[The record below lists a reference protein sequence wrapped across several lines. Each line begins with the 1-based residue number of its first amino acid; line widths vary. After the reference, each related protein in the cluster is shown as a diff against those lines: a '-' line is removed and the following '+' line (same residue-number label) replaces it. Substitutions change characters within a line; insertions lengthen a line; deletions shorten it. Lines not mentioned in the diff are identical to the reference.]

1 MTMAQARTALVI
13 GGGIAGPVA
22 AMALQKA
29 GIEATVFEA
38 YDGAADGA
46 GGGLTVASNGQFALD
61 AIGAGDVVRGI
72 GTPIAGIE
80 LRTWKGRTLGE
91 FGTLPGLPANQFVW
105 RSDLYRALYDE
116 AARRGIRIEHGK
128 RLVGAEE
135 TGDAVTAVF
144 ADGTKAGA
152 DVLIGADGIRS
163 TVRSLIDPQAPG
175 PRYTGLVSFGARVTG
190 SGLAPT
196 GGRMLMTFGKR
207 AFFGHVVFDDGT
219 AVWFANLPR
228 QEPMTMAE
236 ARAVPAGAWRE
247 VLRDAFTGDRCPAV
261 ELLDRTDP
269 ADLIITGPSENM
281 PAVPV
286 WSRGR
291 MVLIGDSA
299 HAASSSSG
307 QGASL
312 AAESAVELARCLR
325 DLPHREAFAT
335 YERLRRDRVEKVIA
349 EANKTNASK
358 APGAVGRVVRDMLLP
373 VVFKLSKPEKMAWQF
388 NHRIDWSSPVA

>member
-1 MTMAQARTALVI
+1 MAQARTALVI

>member
-1 MTMAQARTALVI
+1 MTTVAQARTALVI
-13 GGGIAGPVA
+13 GGGIGGPIA

-29 GIEATVFEA
+29 GIESTVYEA
-38 YDGAADGA
+38 YDGAADGV

-61 AIGAGDVVRGI
+61 AIDAADVVRDI
-72 GTPIAGIE
+72 GTPLAGIE
-80 LRTWKGRTLGE
+80 LRTWNGRTLGE
-91 FGTLPGLPANQFVW
+91 FGTLPGLPASRFVW

-116 AARRGIRIEHGK
+116 AARRGIRIRHGK
-128 RLVGAEE
+128 RLVDATE
-135 TGDAVTAVF
+135 TGDAVTVVF
-144 ADGTKAGA
+144 ADGTSAGA

-175 PRYTGLVSFGARVTG
+175 PSYTGLISFGARVTG
-190 SGLAPT
+190 AGLPPT

-219 AVWFANLPR
+219 TAWFANLPR
-228 QEPMTMAE
+228 REPMTLAE
-236 ARAVPAGAWRE
+236 ARAVPAEAWRTT
-247 VLRDAFTGDRCPAV
+247 LRDAFAGDRCPAV

-281 PAVPV
+281 PVVPV

-291 MVLIGDSA
+291 MVLTGDSA

-312 AAESAVELARCLR
+312 AAESAVQLARCLR
-325 DLPHREAFAT
+325 DRPYAEAFAA
-335 YERLRRDRVEKVIA
+335 YERLRRERVEKIIA
-349 EANKTNASK
+349 EAGRTNAGK
-358 APGAVGRVVRDMLLP
+358 APGPVGRVVRDLLLP
-373 VVFKLSKPEKMAWQF
+373 VVFKLSKPERTAWQYD
-388 NHRIDWSSPVA
+388 HRIDWASPV